1 MSKEIKHFYELECV
15 CLYPEKAQLMVR
27 EDGRQY
33 SIRPK
38 ERDLLLA
45 LIKKQGGVVTYE
57 ELRQGLWPEFTEVK
71 DILQTIRETKRT
83 LSKLL
88 KDIGKKPDN
97 IIQTVM
103 GEGYRLNVEVT
114 EGWEGEGDLL
124 EESTQDNS
132 APSSVDDPK
141 YERPEGSQNASG
153 PEIPTQ
159 RAETLSQHYPTE
171 NEEVIGGVRSLFGSH
186 LWHLLISGILYAL
199 LYSIAIILEIAYQ
212 FERFGSTAMVI
223 ASLAFCWIWITS
235 LCGFSVDLKLTTAG
249 KTTGFTA
256 SLLIFVGAA
265 LLLYFCLGLFLP
277 GVAITEAKF
286 QTYPAHGAFFKNVYY
301 FLPLAIL
308 FLIIPYHFVIS
319 AQKELKA
326 GQKQKVR
333 DVLIGKRMRV
343 APLGAIYL
351 RLWWLG
357 ALLLAAAIGGVV
369 GIAHLFENLLPGVH
383 MNLFVQL
390 EQWRTFIF
398 FSLGLECMFWYYRR
412 LNDLK
417 SACL

>member
-1 MSKEIKHFYELECV
+1 MSKEIKRFYEFEGV

-57 ELRQGLWPEFTEVK
+57 ELRQGLWPEFAEVK

-103 GEGYRLNVEVT
+103 GEGYRLAVEVT
-114 EGWEGEGDLL
+114 EGWEGEEDLV
-124 EESTQDNS
+124 EENTRDNS
-132 APSSVDDPK
+132 AFSSVNVSK
-141 YERPEGSQNASG
+141 YERSEDSQNASG
-153 PEIPTQ
+153 PEIPT
-159 RAETLSQHYPTE
+159 RRTENLSQYYPTH
-171 NEEVIGGVRSLFGSH
+171 NEGIIGGVRGLFGSH
-186 LWHLLISGILYAL
+186 LWHLIVSSILYAL

-212 FERFGSTAMVI
+212 FERFGSTALVI

-235 LCGFSVDLKLTTAG
+235 LCGFSIDLRLTTAG
-249 KTTGFTA
+249 KTTGFA
-256 SLLIFVGAA
+256 VSLIIFVGAA
-265 LLLYFCLGLFLP
+265 LLLYLCLGLFFP
-277 GVAITEAKF
+277 RVPITEAKF

-343 APLGAIYL
+343 VPLGAIYL

-357 ALLLAAAIGGVV
+357 GLLLAAAIGGAI
-369 GIAHLFENLLPGVH
+369 GIAHLFENLLPSVH

-398 FSLGLECMFWYYRR
+398 FSLGLECMFWYYRS